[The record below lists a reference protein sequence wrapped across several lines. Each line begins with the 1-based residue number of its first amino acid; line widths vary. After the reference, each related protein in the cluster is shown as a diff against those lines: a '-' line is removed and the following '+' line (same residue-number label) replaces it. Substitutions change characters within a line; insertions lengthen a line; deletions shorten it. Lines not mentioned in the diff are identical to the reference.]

1 MEKGDT
7 KSLLV
12 VFSGVVNA
20 AYNTAP
26 GFMNPFWERARQ
38 RHPMEKSDPYSEWVI
53 LSTKEGKT
61 DTTDAL
67 DEELLAAAR
76 EAWPHAL
83 AHARRELS
91 DRIAAP
97 DRTAL
102 AAEIWERVLR
112 SVSRTLQH
120 SPDRRPAVQDLQAY
134 LMGAFHLRFNRV
146 LRREQRR
153 LDTFELLPS
162 TFDLEKFESARD
174 AEWVRCLEQDITV
187 KAVLAR
193 MDEVT
198 RRMWKG
204 RQAGFSWKEIA
215 REFGITE
222 RHAKRKFREG
232 IERTRHC
239 LIEVMRRRRKEPKAQ
254 E

>member
-1 MEKGDT
+1 MEK
-7 KSLLV
+7 
-12 VFSGVVNA
+12 
-20 AYNTAP
+20 P
-26 GFMNPFWERARQ
+26 
-38 RHPMEKSDPYSEWVI
+38 DPYSEWAI
-53 LSTKEGKT
+53 CSGKQDKT
-61 DTTDAL
+61 DSTDAL
-67 DEELLAAAR
+67 DEELLTAAR

-91 DRIAAP
+91 DRIVAP

-112 SVSRTLQH
+112 SVSRTRH
-120 SPDRRPAVQDLQAY
+120 NSVDRRPPVADLQAY
-134 LMGAFHLRFNRV
+134 LMGAFHIRFNRV

-162 TFDLEKFESARD
+162 TFDLEKFEGARD
-174 AEWVRCLEQDITV
+174 VEWVRCLEQDITV
-187 KAVLAR
+187 KTIVAR

-198 RRMWKG
+198 RRIWKG
-204 RQAGFSWKEIA
+204 RQAGYSWKEIA
-215 REFGITE
+215 KQLGITE

-239 LIEVMRRRRKEPKAQ
+239 LIELMRRRKRAPKEHQ
-254 E
+254 